1 MRKVKQIKGNKMTVG
16 GGVIKYRTKRGVEVT
31 RGVSEYDFDGTP
43 AILEAV
49 QNLADNAREGV
60 ILAQM
65 FDNWLREMAG
75 MEPQKVVDP
84 WALYNVQF
92 KRRRGR

>member
-16 GGVIKYRTKRGVEVT
+16 GGLIKYRTKDGFEVI
-31 RGVSEYDFDGTP
+31 RGVSDYDFDGRP
-43 AILEAV
+43 AIMADV

-60 ILAQM
+60 LLSIL

-75 MEPQKVVDP
+75 MEPREVVDP
-84 WALYNVQF
+84 WALFNIQ
-92 KRRRGR
+92 